1 MRQKIAIVG
10 SGISGL
16 GAGYL
21 LSHQH
26 DVTVFEADH
35 RLGGHSHT
43 VDIDLEGHRFG
54 VDTGFLVFNE
64 RTYPLLCRLFG
75 HLQIPVVKS
84 DMSFSVQIAEP
95 ALEWAGTNL
104 DSVFAQRRNLL
115 RPAFWKML
123 ADILRFN
130 RAATRDMEKPDL
142 RNFSLG
148 DYLDRHGYGQ
158 TFRQDYLLPMAA
170 AIWSCP
176 TEQMLAYPFHTFA
189 RFCHNHGLLQITNR
203 PTWMT
208 VAGGSRVYVD
218 TLAQAI
224 RSRGGD
230 IRLESP
236 VKAIERD
243 HDGVRIHSAA
253 GIERFDQ
260 ILLACHSDQA
270 LALLGDDAT
279 REERTQLAQIRYQPN
294 RAVLH
299 TDAALLPVNTRAWS
313 AWNYAAP
320 GQRRTHIGQSSVSV
334 SYLLNKLQPL
344 PTETP
349 VIVTLNPWQEPAAAK
364 TYRQIHY
371 AHPVFDGPAIAAQSA
386 IKNISGQ
393 NRTLYAGAWLGY
405 GFHEDGFAAAVRAA
419 GQLMPLPDWL
429 LGEQP
434 ELNEVEACPVTA
446 TPAVVNA

>member
-1 MRQKIAIVG
+1 MIMRQKIAIVG

-16 GAGYL
+16 GSAYL
-21 LSHQH
+21 LSEHH
-26 DVTVFEADH
+26 EVTLFEADH

-43 VDIDLEGHRFG
+43 VDVDVDGHRFA

-75 HLQIPVVKS
+75 HLRIPVVKS
-84 DMSFSVQIAEP
+84 EMSFSVQIAEP
-95 ALEWAGTNL
+95 ALEWAGANL
-104 DSVFAQRRNLL
+104 DTVFVQRRNLL

-123 ADILRFN
+123 FDILRFN
-130 RAATRDMEKPDL
+130 RVATRDIDHPALRDL
-142 RNFSLG
+142 SLG
-148 DYLDRHGYGQ
+148 EYLDRNGYGQ

-176 TEQMLAYPFHTFA
+176 TAQMLAYPFHTFA

-208 VAGGSRVYVD
+208 VAGGSRVYVE
-218 TLAQAI
+218 TLAGAV
-224 RSRGGD
+224 RTRGGR
-230 IRLESP
+230 IRLDTP
-236 VKAIERD
+236 VTAIQRRPE
-243 HDGVRIHSAA
+243 GVTIATSRE
-253 GIERFDQ
+253 IEHFDQ
-260 ILLACHSDQA
+260 VILACHSDQA

-279 REERTQLAQIRYQPN
+279 PEERTQLGRIRYQPN

-299 TDAALLPVNTRAWS
+299 TDASLLPKNQKTWS

-320 GQRRTHIGQSSVSV
+320 GKRAPVAGSQPVSV

-349 VIVTLNPWQEPAAAK
+349 VIVTLNPWQEPDAAR
-364 TYRQIHY
+364 TFRQIHY

-386 IKNISGQ
+386 IKSLSGQ
-393 NRTLYAGAWLGY
+393 NRTHYAGAWLNY
-405 GFHEDGFAAAVRAA
+405 GFHEDGFASAVRAA
-419 GQLMPLPDWL
+419 GQLMSLPSWL
-429 LGEQP
+429 LGDQP
-434 ELNEVEACPVTA
+434 VLNDVTSHND
-446 TPAVVNA
+446 TPIAVNA

>member
-16 GAGYL
+16 GSAYL
-21 LSHQH
+21 LSEHH
-26 DVTVFEADH
+26 DVTLFEADH

-43 VDIDLEGHRFG
+43 VDVDVDGHRFG

-84 DMSFSVQIAEP
+84 EMSFSVQVAEP

-104 DSVFAQRRNLL
+104 DTVFAQRRNLL

-123 ADILRFN
+123 FDILRFN
-130 RAATRDMEKPDL
+130 RAATRDIDQPAVRDL
-142 RNFSLG
+142 SLG
-148 DYLDRHGYGQ
+148 EYLDRNRYGR

-176 TEQMLAYPFHTFA
+176 TEQMLSYPFHTFA
-189 RFCHNHGLLQITNR
+189 RFCLNHGLLQVADR

-208 VAGGSRVYVD
+208 VAGGSRVYVE
-218 TLAQAI
+218 TLAGAVRDRGGRIRLNTPVTAI
-224 RSRGGD
+224 RRRAD
-230 IRLESP
+230 DVLIES
-236 VKAIERD
+236 A
-243 HDGVRIHSAA
+243 DGT
-253 GIERFDQ
+253 EYFDQ
-260 ILLACHSDQA
+260 LILACHSDQA

-279 REERTQLAQIRYQPN
+279 PAERTQLARIRYQPN

-299 TDAALLPVNTRAWS
+299 TDASLLPAVPKAWS

-320 GQRRTHIGQSSVSV
+320 GKLAPVAGSQPVSV

-349 VIVTLNPWQEPAAAK
+349 VIVTLNPWQEPDAAR
-364 TYRQIHY
+364 TFRQIHY

-386 IKNISGQ
+386 IKSLSGQ
-393 NRTLYAGAWLGY
+393 NRTRYAGAWLGY
-405 GFHEDGFAAAVRAA
+405 GFHEDGFASAVRAV
-419 GQLMPLPDWL
+419 GQLMPLPGWL
-429 LGEQP
+429 LGDQP
-434 ELNEVEACPVTA
+434 ALNEVTSHNAAPLT
-446 TPAVVNA
+446 VNA

>member
-16 GAGYL
+16 GAAYL
-21 LSHQH
+21 LSQAH
-26 DVTVFEADH
+26 DVTVFETDQ

-43 VDIDLEGHRFG
+43 VDIDLDGQRFG

-75 HLQIPVVKS
+75 HLKIPVVKS
-84 DMSFSVQIAEP
+84 EMSFSVQIAQP
-95 ALEWAGTNL
+95 AMEWAGTNL
-104 DSVFAQRRNLL
+104 DTVFAQRGNLL
-115 RPAFWKML
+115 RPSFWKML

-130 RAATRDMEKPDL
+130 RMATRDMTNPDL
-142 RNFSLG
+142 AHLALG
-148 DYLDRHGYGQ
+148 EYLDRQGYGLR
-158 TFRQDYLLPMAA
+158 FREDYLLPMAA

-176 TEQMLAYPFHTFA
+176 TEQMLAYPFETFA

-208 VAGGSRVYVD
+208 VAGGSRVYVN
-218 TLAQAI
+218 TLAHAI
-224 RSRGGD
+224 RSQGGD
-230 IRLESP
+230 IRLESTIS
-236 VKAIERD
+236 AIER
-243 HDGVRIHSAA
+243 HMAGVNIHSAS
-253 GIERFDQ
+253 GTERFDQ

-270 LALLGDDAT
+270 LALIGNDAT
-279 REERTQLAQIRYQPN
+279 LEERTHLSQIRYQPN

-299 TDAALLPVNTRAWS
+299 TDAALLPKNRKAWS

-320 GQRRTHIGQSSVSV
+320 GQLSRHSAQSPVSV
-334 SYLLNKLQPL
+334 SYLLNKLQPM

-349 VIVTLNPWQEPAAAK
+349 VIVTLNPWHEPAAAK

-371 AHPVFDGPAIAAQSA
+371 SHPVFDGPAIAAQSA
-386 IKNISGQ
+386 IKHLSGQ
-393 NRTLYAGAWLGY
+393 NRTLFAGAWLGY
-405 GFHEDGFAAAVRAA
+405 GFHEDGFASAVRAA

-429 LGEQP
+429 LGDQP
-434 ELNEVEACPVTA
+434 ALNEVEAIQL